1 MTRQFTLIPRFV
13 SRSQMDIVRWYN
25 FQMSESEY
33 LLRWLGPGAAVN
45 CGWWIILLLSV
56 CSASICI
63 HNPSWPKLCC
73 PNLLVTASKGDNFIF
88 SVTVQTASKLIVV
101 ILATSSIWNF
111 PRTLPIVL
119 WLFKLGPL
127 QFLNLYVSKLA
138 PYWAIYVAVV
148 YALKCNSVFGKWL
161 KLYFNGSLIT
171 HWTAPNTDNN
181 HSFLWG
187 VIPQHIT
194 QSSWEIFILD
204 NLISAQHFIIY
215 GALVIKYFRKSKIW
229 SVG

>member
-45 CGWWIILLLSV
+45 CGWWIILLSSV

-101 ILATSSIWNF
+101 ILATSSTCNF

-119 WLFKLGPL
+119 RLDI
-127 QFLNLYVSKLA
+127 QD
-138 PYWAIYVAVV
+138 
-148 YALKCNSVFGKWL
+148 YAHCNFNLKCVKV
-161 KLYFNGSLIT
+161 GSLL
-171 HWTAPNTDNN
+171 
-181 HSFLWG
+181 S
-187 VIPQHIT
+187 
-194 QSSWEIFILD
+194 
-204 NLISAQHFIIY
+204 NLRGS
-215 GALVIKYFRKSKIW
+215 GLCS
-229 SVG
+229 